1 MILYPAID
9 IRDGRTVRLVQGDY
23 ERETAYDDDPVV
35 AARRWADD
43 GARWLHVVDL
53 DGARAG
59 EPRNLEHVQR
69 IVAAVD
75 IPIQFGGGLRDSV
88 KVEEAIATGVERV
101 VLGTAA
107 VRDPGLAEAVAA
119 AHGDRVVVSIDARG
133 GKVAAEG
140 WTESS
145 ELTPEDALAAV
156 SERGID
162 RFVFTPVDVD
172 GLMEGPDLDSL
183 RALAGSTEAELIYSG
198 GVGSLDDL
206 RALASLE
213 LKNLDGVIVGRALYE
228 RRLTVTDGQAVMGGD
243 SAGEA
248 EEPPDS

>member
-1 MILYPAID
+1 LILYPAID

-23 ERETAYDDDPVV
+23 ERETVYDDDPVV
-35 AARRWADD
+35 AARRWASE

-53 DGARAG
+53 DGARSG
-59 EPRNLEHVQR
+59 EPQNLEHVRR

-75 IPIQFGGGLRDSV
+75 VPIQLGGGLRDSG
-88 KVEEAIATGVERV
+88 KVEEAISTGVERV

-107 VRDPGLAEAVAA
+107 VRDPELAEAIAA

-145 ELTPEDALAAV
+145 ERTPEEAVAAL

-162 RFVFTPVDVD
+162 RFVYTPVDVD

-183 RALAGSTEAELIYSG
+183 RGLAQSTDAELIYSG

-206 RALASLE
+206 RALAGLE
-213 LKNLDGVIVGRALYE
+213 LETLDGVIVGRALYE
-228 RRLTVTDGQAVMGGD
+228 GRLNVTDGQA
-243 SAGEA
+243 AL
-248 EEPPDS
+248 EESRG

>member
-1 MILYPAID
+1 LILYPAID
-9 IRDGRTVRLVQGDY
+9 IRDGRTVRLAQGDY

-35 AARRWADD
+35 AARRWASE

-53 DGARAG
+53 DGARSG
-59 EPRNLEHVQR
+59 EPQNLEQVRR

-75 IPIQFGGGLRDSV
+75 VPIQLGGGLRDSG
-88 KVEEAIATGVERV
+88 KVEAAISIGVERV

-107 VRDPGLAEAVAA
+107 VRDPELAEAIAA

-145 ELTPEDALAAV
+145 ERTPEEVVAAL
-156 SERGID
+156 SEHGID
-162 RFVFTPVDVD
+162 RFVYTPVDVD

-183 RALAGSTEAELIYSG
+183 RALAQSTDAELIYSG

-206 RALASLE
+206 RALAGLE
-213 LKNLDGVIVGRALYE
+213 LENLDGVIVGRALYE
-228 RRLTVTDGQAVMGGD
+228 RRLNVTDGQAVMGGG